1 MAAPLP
7 APAPVGDW
15 QDWPMT
21 PGDWAY
27 RRDARGSIALFGPA
41 GADARLTLRC
51 DRLQGRLFLSRA
63 GAGGDRMTVRT
74 SSTTRAVPARPT
86 GGTPAYLAA
95 ELATTDPL
103 VDAMGF
109 SRGRFVVET
118 PGQPPLVLPAWA
130 EVLRVAED
138 CR

>member
-1 MAAPLP
+1 
-7 APAPVGDW
+7 
-15 QDWPMT
+15 MT

-27 RRDARGSIALFGPA
+27 RRDGRGSIALYGPV
-41 GADARLTLRC
+41 GADARFTIRC
-51 DRLQGRLFLSRA
+51 DRLQGRIYLSRA
-63 GAGGDRMTVRT
+63 AGAGSAMTVRT
-74 SSTTRAVPARPT
+74 TSTTRAVAAKPA
-86 GGTPAYLAA
+86 GSSPAYLAA
-95 ELATTDPL
+95 ELTPTDPL

-118 PGQPPLVLPAWA
+118 AGQPPLVLPSWA

>member
-1 MAAPLP
+1 
-7 APAPVGDW
+7 
-15 QDWPMT
+15 MT

-27 RRDARGSIALFGPA
+27 RRDGRGSIALYGPA
-41 GADARLTLRC
+41 GADARFTLRC
-51 DRLQGRLFLSRA
+51 DRLQGRLYLSRA
-63 GAGGDRMTVRT
+63 AAGGNAMTVRT
-74 SSTTRAVPARPT
+74 SSTTRAVAARPT
-86 GGTPAYLAA
+86 GGAPAYLAA
-95 ELATTDPL
+95 ELAPNDPL

-118 PGQPPLVLPAWA
+118 AGQPPLVMPAWA